1 MRWKE
6 EVRLL
11 EEEMRRTLR
20 FHSFHRDQWEARAR
34 KKVGSQELG
43 AAAYARKC
51 IHVFLHVS
59 RSSHYT
65 YTRQAF
71 RYNRLIHAC
80 KKRFDQHIH
89 SVSLRSP
96 PADVLAHALNRR
108 SNRTILL
115 SSALCQRT
123 FTIM

>member
-20 FHSFHRDQWEARAR
+20 FHAFHRDQWETHAR

-51 IHVFLHVS
+51 VHVLLHVS
-59 RSSHYT
+59 CSSHCT

-71 RYNRLIHAC
+71 RYERLIHAC
-80 KKRFDQHIH
+80 KRRFDQHIH
-89 SVSLRSP
+89 LVRLHSSQMCLP
-96 PADVLAHALNRR
+96 MYLTDVA
-108 SNRTILL
+108 TE
-115 SSALCQRT
+115 
-123 FTIM
+123 